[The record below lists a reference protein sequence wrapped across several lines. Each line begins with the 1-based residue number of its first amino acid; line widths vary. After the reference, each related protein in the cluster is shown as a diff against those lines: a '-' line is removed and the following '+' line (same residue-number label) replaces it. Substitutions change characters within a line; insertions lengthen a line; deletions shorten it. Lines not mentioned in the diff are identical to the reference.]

1 MKYYKIKALT
11 NFFWTGNDW
20 IKVFIRRGEIIEGDK
35 EFKKQ
40 IVYENKLGEFIE
52 NDKVWKWFRGY
63 IEEGF
68 WWSN

>member
-11 NFFWTGNDW
+11 NFFWTGNDG

-40 IVYENKLGEFIE
+40 IVDENKLGEFIE
-52 NDKVWKWFRGY
+52 NDKV
-63 IEEGF
+63 
-68 WWSN
+68 